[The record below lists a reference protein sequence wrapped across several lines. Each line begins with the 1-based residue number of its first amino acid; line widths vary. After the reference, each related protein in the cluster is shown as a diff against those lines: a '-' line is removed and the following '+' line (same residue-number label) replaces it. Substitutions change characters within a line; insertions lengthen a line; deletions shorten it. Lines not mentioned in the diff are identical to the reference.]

1 MVVSR
6 HCKCHVCSFLLSSLP
21 LDLGLTPP
29 VPSRPVR
36 PSSQKAAP
44 PPSHLECFPQLWGL
58 SALLQ
63 LRRQGAPCPRL
74 GRRMV
79 NPGSLLTFHGP
90 FCTGL
95 CRARWCSSR
104 LGWSGKP
111 GFPQAMTAAP
121 RRSQRDWDS
130 RGDTCGAVY
139 LHRRC
144 SRRRIPGVAG
154 WGRRA
159 ARRSRASCAAP
170 RPPSWPR
177 AHPSLLL
184 PPSLVVTAW
193 APAQINFLDI
203 FKTAAAGSLC
213 APGTL
218 RWARRR
224 VSHPGA

>member
-1 MVVSR
+1 MSR

-36 PSSQKAAP
+36 PSSQKVAP
-44 PPSHLECFPQLWGL
+44 PHRISNVFPSSGDSQP
-58 SALLQ
+58 S
-63 LRRQGAPCPRL
+63 
-74 GRRMV
+74 
-79 NPGSLLTFHGP
+79 
-90 FCTGL
+90 
-95 CRARWCSSR
+95 CSSGVR
-104 LGWSGKP
+104 VPLARVWGEGWLIQRVCLPFMVPSARASAGP
-111 GFPQAMTAAP
+111 GGAQVAWDGAGSRGFPQAMTAAP

-144 SRRRIPGVAG
+144 GRRRIPGVAG